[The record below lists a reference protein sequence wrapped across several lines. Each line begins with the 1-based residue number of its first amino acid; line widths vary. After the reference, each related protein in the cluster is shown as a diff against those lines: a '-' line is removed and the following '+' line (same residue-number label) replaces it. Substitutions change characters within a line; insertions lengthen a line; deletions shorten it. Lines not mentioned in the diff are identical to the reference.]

1 MNGNRGPGRTPL
13 EWTTRLKLASGS
25 AQGLAYLHSHNHNNN
40 NKRSKFF
47 HGHLTTSNIIVDQ
60 FGNACISDIGLHQLF
75 PTPIIDNNYGNK
87 FSQKC
92 DAYSFGVVL
101 LEILTGKIAT
111 SISGGGDV
119 AKWVRGTMREKGLWE
134 VLDFELLR
142 YREMEA
148 EMVALLED
156 RPKMGV
162 VEKMIEDIMKKGGG
176 GGGGGGGCGVYSDSS
191 PSSLS
196 ESTPNFTSS

>member
-1 MNGNRGPGRTPL
+1 MTAPNMAMITASL
-13 EWTTRLKLASGS
+13 EKSLQNYSLYES
-25 AQGLAYLHSHNHNNN
+25 NNIADDTDTGGGVGFSVSSSSSSDSSSEEEDSSFDGEDGE
-40 NKRSKFF
+40 KDDHVVVVAGCKSC
-47 HGHLTTSNIIVDQ
+47 LT
-60 FGNACISDIGLHQLF
+60 
-75 PTPIIDNNYGNK
+75 
-87 FSQKC
+87 
-92 DAYSFGVVL
+92 FGVVL

-119 AKWVRGTMREKGLWE
+119 SKWVRGTMREKGMWE

-148 EMVALLED
+148 EMVALLKVALLCLAESERD

-176 GGGGGGGCGVYSDSS
+176 GGVCSDSS
-191 PSSLS
+191 PSLS